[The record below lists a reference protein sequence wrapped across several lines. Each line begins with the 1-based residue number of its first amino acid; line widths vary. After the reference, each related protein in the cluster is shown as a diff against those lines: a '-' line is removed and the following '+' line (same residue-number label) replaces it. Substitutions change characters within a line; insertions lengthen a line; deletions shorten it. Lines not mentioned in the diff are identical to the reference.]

1 MQNTVN
7 NIYIHG
13 KKSILSS
20 ILPLLVFL
28 SFIWLNL
35 YTSVASVTEIA
46 LLQGDTYLVFGIILK
61 GVLDYFVFEILFY
74 IYRFLIGFSIY
85 SFMIP
90 KNVMKD
96 KFRLWYLIRNVILG
110 FLFNLRFFF
119 PYLTV
124 YLCIFEL
131 SFNFLFIFGLYFH
144 LEKSYVEP
152 LVGQFVFKTL
162 AFPVI
167 IYEIYRVVLLMVG
180 VL

>member
-74 IYRFLIGFSIY
+74 IYRFLIGFSIA
-85 SFMIP
+85 S
-90 KNVMKD
+90 
-96 KFRLWYLIRNVILG
+96 
-110 FLFNLRFFF
+110 
-119 PYLTV
+119 LTFA
-124 YLCIFEL
+124 I
-131 SFNFLFIFGLYFH
+131 
-144 LEKSYVEP
+144 
-152 LVGQFVFKTL
+152 
-162 AFPVI
+162 
-167 IYEIYRVVLLMVG
+167 
-180 VL
+180 